1 MTLIR
6 RKAKRRFIM
15 QFEGAVIKEQ
25 GVTFA
30 IVIVKPHVL
39 NSSTE
44 AQSARSSFSGIFP
57 GVPIILMAQDSS
69 GRGTYQG
76 RTDIVRFLAHVP
88 TSRIPW
94 KRYTL
99 N

>member
-1 MTLIR
+1 
-6 RKAKRRFIM
+6 M

-39 NSSTE
+39 NISSQ

-69 GRGTYQG
+69 GRATYQG
-76 RTDIVRFLAHVP
+76 RPDIVRFLTHVSP
-88 TSRIPW
+88 SRIPW